1 MRRLRSFY
9 KVLLNKVPRYICEL
23 IPPFTHSFRNPNSFT
38 SFTCRTKY
46 FQNFFFRSVI
56 NDWNKLDPKIRNSI
70 SYLSFK
76 SALINFFRPSENK
89 IFNIHDEVGL
99 KRLQLG
105 FSHLPEH
112 KFRHNFVDTLNPL
125 CSCSFE
131 PEATMHIF
139 LCCLFY
145 NVNQANLMSDLLKI
159 DSSLPT
165 ENDEKFLDILLHGNS
180 KFNT

>member
-46 FQNFFFRSVI
+46 FQNFFFRS
-56 NDWNKLDPKIRNSI
+56 
-70 SYLSFK
+70 

-89 IFNIHDEVGL
+89 IFNIHDEVGIKLL